1 MARVFR
7 VVSALIALGVVAQFF
22 LAAAGAFGATG
33 YSAHRGLGVALL
45 IAGAVALVVA
55 IAAHIDVRLPAALVA
70 LLALQFLFG
79 HLGVHHY
86 WIGAIHGLGAL
97 AVAAVTGINV
107 RRAMG
112 HA

>member
-7 VVSALIALGVVAQFF
+7 LVSVLIALGVLAEFF
-22 LAAAGAFGATG
+22 LAAAGAFGAIG
-33 YSAHRGLGVALL
+33 YNDHRGLGVALL
-45 IAGAVALVVA
+45 IAGAVALA
-55 IAAHIDVRLPAALVA
+55 IAIAGHINVRLPAALVA

-79 HLGVHHY
+79 HLGVHHH

-97 AVAAVTGINV
+97 AVAAVTAINV
-107 RRAMG
+107 RRAVG